1 MATPK
6 ILLVDD
12 TKLFLKLEQ
21 EYLKQSS
28 VTVYTASN
36 GREAL
41 EMIRENRPDLI
52 YMDLNMPE
60 MDGVTCCATIKADPD
75 LRSIP
80 VILVTTEGHGES
92 VERCKKA
99 GCDGY
104 LSKPIDR
111 RLFLELGR
119 SFLQNINRRARRVSC
134 RTKLLFRVNSGENI
148 HGTCLDLCT
157 GGLYVICDRVYEVG
171 DTVEVSLLA
180 SGSSNDLVEAWGR
193 VAWTNCTPL
202 KKKQRLPEGFGVE
215 FLAITEESLVLINKL
230 LAKGAADLKQDL

>member
-1 MATPK
+1 MTTPK

-28 VTVYTASN
+28 VTVFTASN

-41 EMIRENRPDLI
+41 EMIRNNRPDLI

-60 MDGVTCCATIKADPD
+60 MDGVTCCEAIKADPD

-80 VILVTTEGHGES
+80 VILVTTEGHDES

-99 GCDGY
+99 GCDGF

-111 RLFLELGR
+111 KKFLELGR
-119 SFLQNINRRARRVSC
+119 SFLQNINRRERRVSC
-134 RTKLLFRVNSGENI
+134 RTKVLFRVNSGENMQ
-148 HGTCLDLCT
+148 GTCLDLCAS
-157 GGLYVICDRVYEVG
+157 GLYVTCDRAVEVG
-171 DTVEVSLLA
+171 DMVEVSMLA
-180 SGSSNDLVEAWGR
+180 SGSSDDLVEAWGR
-193 VAWTNCTPL
+193 IAWSNCNPV
-202 KKKQRLPEGFGVE
+202 KKKQRFPEGFGVE
-215 FLAITEESLVLINKL
+215 FLAITEESVALIKKL
-230 LAKGAADLKQDL
+230 LAKEM

>member
-28 VTVYTASN
+28 VMVFTASN

-41 EMIRENRPDLI
+41 EMIRNNRPDLI

-60 MDGVTCCATIKADPD
+60 MDGVTCCAAIKADPD

-80 VILVTTEGHGES
+80 VILVTTEGHDDS
-92 VERCKKA
+92 VERCKEA
-99 GCDGY
+99 GCDGF

-111 RLFLELGR
+111 KLFLELGR
-119 SFLQNINRRARRVSC
+119 SFLQNINRRERRVSC
-134 RTKLLFRVNSGENI
+134 RIKVLFRVNSGENM
-148 HGTCLDLCT
+148 HGTCMDLST
-157 GGLYVICDRVYEVG
+157 RGLYVVCDRAVEVG
-171 DTVEVSLLA
+171 DTVEVSMLA
-180 SGSSNDLVEAWGR
+180 SGSSDDLVEAWGR
-193 VAWTNCTPL
+193 IAWSNINPGR
-202 KKKQRLPEGFGVE
+202 KKQRLPEGFGVE
-215 FLAITEESLVLINKL
+215 FLAITEESVARIQKL
-230 LAKGAADLKQDL
+230 LANGTADFQA